1 MTETAI
7 LVLLYNNQPNESK
20 TLNSLLSSVVH
31 YLNAKLVIWNN
42 GPKSF
47 KKTEVALYRNLG
59 YEVFFEETLHN
70 ESLAVIYNR
79 FLSCYDA
86 KRYIFLDDDSN
97 LTAPYILASCKSEV
111 TCISLPIIS
120 FKNQVVYPKIQNKP
134 YYFGINITGKSKVIS
149 IGSGLVIGRDF
160 AVFMKKNYGNVFD
173 ERFYFYGVDTTFFLR
188 IFYSKL
194 TSRINIIPG
203 FIHSLSRLEKESNEV
218 KSFRCLERSYER
230 GLIFRYYYSN
240 SKCILTLSKDLIT
253 IFFRVILKQR
263 QTINAR
269 SLCKAFFSG
278 RHYKNNK

>member
-120 FKNQVVYPKIQNKP
+120 FKNQVVYPKIQKKP

-203 FIHSLSRLEKESNEV
+203 FIHSLSRLEKESKEL
-218 KSFRCLERSYER
+218 KKFRRIERSYEQA
-230 GLIFRYYYSN
+230 LILRYYR
-240 SKCILTLSKDLIT
+240 KKPVATFLLIKHLLSVIKRFFFKQENRIS
-253 IFFRVILKQR
+253 IF
-263 QTINAR
+263 
-269 SLCKAFFSG
+269 SLYKAFFTG
-278 RHYKNNK
+278 KHYRIK